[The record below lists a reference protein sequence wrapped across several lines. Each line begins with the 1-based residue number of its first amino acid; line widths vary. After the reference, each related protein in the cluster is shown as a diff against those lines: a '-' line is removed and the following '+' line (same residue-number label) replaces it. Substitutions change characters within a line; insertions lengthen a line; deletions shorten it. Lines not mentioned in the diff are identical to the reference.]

1 MITDWSKIRYADP
14 LFKEYL
20 EKIPTE
26 ERRETDL
33 SFDIAKRIYDI
44 LKRKGWS
51 QADFA
56 KAAGKKEAE
65 ISKWMSGQHNFTIRT
80 IAFIE
85 TVLGEGIVSVRKY
98 RTSSVESKNAEIKGN
113 TSYTRTKR
121 HSSYAPGLLNDEG
134 GGRYSSKKKK

>member
-1 MITDWSKIRYADP
+1 M
-14 LFKEYL
+14 
-20 EKIPTE
+20 
-26 ERRETDL
+26 
-33 SFDIAKRIYDI
+33 SFAIANRIDALI
-44 LKRKGWS
+44 KKKGLT
-51 QADFA
+51 
-56 KAAGKKEAE
+56 KKEFADSIGKRPSE
-65 ISKWMSGQHNFTIRT
+65 VTKWLSGQHNFTIRT

-121 HSSYAPGLLNDEG
+121 HSSYAPGLLNDED